1 MPRFPLSGKVALV
14 TGAARGIGFETARL
28 LHERGASVTLTD
40 LDPEATERAAA
51 SIGERTLALEADAT
65 DADVLEAAVTA
76 TVERFGGLD
85 ISVANAGV
93 APPPTTMRVIDPEVF
108 ERVVEI
114 DLLGV
119 WRTARAS
126 LPQVTERRGHIVVVA
141 SVYAFMNPMLAAPYA
156 ISKAGVE
163 QMGRALRAELGP
175 HGASASVAYF
185 GFIDTKMVRDSF
197 EDPVAGTVEELAPAF
212 MLRRLSPAQ
221 AGAAIVDGIERRS
234 PRIVAPGWWKL
245 LSAFRG
251 ILNPLMDAR
260 MQSDPRVRDIV
271 TRAEAADPA
280 SKRGSLAEAAHERRV
295 AG

>member
-1 MPRFPLSGKVALV
+1 MSHYPLGGKVALV

-40 LDPEATERAAA
+40 LDLEATESAAA

-65 DADVLEAAVTA
+65 DSDALEAAVGA
-76 TVERFGGLD
+76 TVDRFGGLD

-93 APPPTTMRVIDPEVF
+93 APPAATLRSIDPDVF

-119 WRTARAS
+119 WRTARAC

-141 SVYAFMNPMLAAPYA
+141 SVYAFMNPALAGPYA

-163 QMGRALRAELGP
+163 QMGRALRTELAP

-197 EDPVAGTVEELAPAF
+197 EDPIAAAVDDMAPAF

-221 AGAAIVDGIERRS
+221 AGAAIVNGIERRA
-234 PRIVAPGWWKL
+234 PRIVAPGWWKV
-245 LSAFRG
+245 LSALRG
-251 ILNPLMDAR
+251 ILNPLLDAR
-260 MQSDPRVRDIV
+260 MERDRRSADLVR
-271 TRAEAADPA
+271 RAEADDPA
-280 SKRGSLAEAAHERRV
+280 SKRGQLAEAAHLTE
-295 AG
+295 